1 MQEQDM
7 KSLLEA
13 EEESMQ
19 EVREHDV
26 VKATVV
32 AVDDGQAY
40 VNIAGLKAD
49 IPISKRELASPEPD
63 SAKDVVKV
71 DDEIEVFVVSL
82 GGENGATV
90 SKVRADRM
98 VAWKEIEALKEEGKT
113 VQAQVTQV
121 VKGGLV
127 ASVSGLRG
135 FIPASQMELH
145 FVKDLSIYV
154 GQTVEALPI
163 EIDIR
168 KRIIP
173 QEQFEEA
180 LLDGMP
186 RPTHSMRRALAE
198 SPTGIIAEFKR
209 RSPSKGWIAR
219 EADPA
224 DVVPDYARAGAA
236 ALSVLTD
243 EKFFGGTVRD
253 LRAVRPLTDL
263 PILRKDF
270 IIDAYQLY
278 EARIIGADAVL
289 LIAAALSPDQ
299 CRELA
304 DVAHRLGL
312 EVLLELHTAD
322 ELRHIC
328 PEVDMI
334 GINNRHLG
342 SFSTDPEHSLRMA
355 GLLPAGDDVVRI
367 SESGLSDPATI
378 HRLRRA
384 GYRGFLIGETFMRA
398 SRPGEALADF
408 LRDVEAQGTEAT
420 A

>member
-127 ASVSGLRG
+127 ASVNGLRG

-168 KRIIP
+168 KQR
-173 QEQFEEA
+173 
-180 LLDGMP
+180 LVL
-186 RPTHSMRRALAE
+186 S
-198 SPTGIIAEFKR
+198 R
-209 RSPSKGWIAR
+209 RSLLEKEREKKQEEVFSKLEVGQIIRGTVKRLVEYGAFIDIGGVDGLAHISDLAWHRVKQPS
-219 EADPA
+219 
-224 DVVPDYARAGAA
+224 DV
-236 ALSVLTD
+236 LSVGDEVDVYVKNFDPETKRISLSVKDTMRDPWLDKAERYTEGTHIKGKIIKLTD
-243 EKFFGGTVRD
+243 FGAFMEIEPGFD
-253 LRAVRPLTDL
+253 
-263 PILRKDF
+263 
-270 IIDAYQLY
+270 
-278 EARIIGADAVL
+278 G
-289 LIAAALSPDQ
+289 LIPMG
-299 CRELA
+299 ELA
-304 DVAHRLGL
+304 DRRIAR
-312 EVLLELHTAD
+312 AD
-322 ELRHIC
+322 EAVQLGDIVQVKILHI
-328 PEVDMI
+328 DMK
-334 GINNRHLG
+334 RK
-342 SFSTDPEHSLRMA
+342 
-355 GLLPAGDDVVRI
+355 RI
-367 SESGLSDPATI
+367 SLSIT
-378 HRLRRA
+378 RA
-384 GYRGFLIGETFMRA
+384 QRDAEVSDVSYYKDEPVTHEEGGE
-398 SRPGEALADF
+398 D
-408 LRDVEAQGTEAT
+408 
-420 A
+420 